1 MKYDTIFT
9 IFKICGAD
17 QIEKEGEVIFCDQL
31 SIDDDDGL
39 TLYAMCGSE
48 GERRTNVFIYGQ
60 TFGRE
65 HKKGNNLHRCLFFS
79 SFLRLLSFLRLIF
92 IFYDI
97 FYLVAWQRG
106 DCDERRDKK
115 TKAWDLDRLMRVDR
129 KWRAWK
135 KKNKKGEPG
144 GAGKQKRTGSQV
156 EVALKRVFFLIEMR
170 GKLRKNE

>member
-1 MKYDTIFT
+1 M
-9 IFKICGAD
+9 
-17 QIEKEGEVIFCDQL
+17 IFCDQL

-92 IFYDI
+92 IFYVI

-135 KKNKKGEPG
+135 KK
-144 GAGKQKRTGSQV
+144 QKRGAWGGWQTKKNRQPSGSRFEASLFSDRDARQ
-156 EVALKRVFFLIEMR
+156 IE
-170 GKLRKNE
+170 KK